1 MTEDTLRSVLDHLT
15 TLSQLVTGTSRASA
29 AQLNT
34 LEGRVGRVVADLDV
48 LHLRVL
54 QSLASFDAV
63 RLRIQKELA
72 DRPPL
77 TDHDIG
83 RIADAVTQRLLDH
96 VRVENERDLR

>member
-1 MTEDTLRSVLDHLT
+1 LSEETLRSVLDHLT
-15 TLSQLVTGTSRASA
+15 TLSQLVTGTSRAST

-34 LEGRVGRVVADLDV
+34 FGGRVDRVVADLET
-48 LHLRVL
+48 LQLRVL
-54 QSLASFDAV
+54 QSLGSFDAV

-96 VRVENERDLR
+96 VRVETERDPR

>member
-1 MTEDTLRSVLDHLT
+1 LSEETLRSVLEHLT
-15 TLSQLVTGTSRASA
+15 TLSQLVTGTSRASTA
-29 AQLNT
+29 KLNT
-34 LEGRVGRVVADLDV
+34 LDGRVGRVVADLDV
-48 LHLRVL
+48 LQLRVL
-54 QSLASFDAV
+54 QSLGSFDAV

-77 TDHDIG
+77 TDRDIG